1 MDKNKITG
9 YIAVALASAAATFGV
24 SWFALDYCRRDEIKL
39 GKELGVINECVEI
52 LKEKEYPMEADG
64 DPVQEAVQG
73 YMSALSGD
81 KYTGYIVKSSETDEM
96 TAYVNTAGTAVASGF
111 QIGKADYGNILLT
124 EVKPGLAAD
133 KQGLREGDEIT
144 AINGDSV
151 KKIGYENIA
160 NKMLG
165 KQDTEVT
172 FTVLRDGEESD
183 IKFVRDHIYINSC
196 DHELRGDVEYV
207 RFNHIEQFAKG
218 QFDQALEEGENTDK
232 LIIDLR
238 DCPGGNMQTASFLTS
253 QICGYCKVVCTDYKN
268 KETQILH
275 ECEPKCKG
283 KKIIVLVNEKTAS
296 AAEIMTAA
304 LMQSGMVKTVGTNTF
319 GKGIF
324 QETVDLSNGAK
335 LRYTLGT
342 YTVGDWECYQGVGIA
357 PDVEVPMDRELIGT
371 DDDIQLKKALELL
384 D

>member
-1 MDKNKITG
+1 MDKNKMTG

-24 SWFALDYCRRDEIKL
+24 SWFALDYSRRDEIKL
-39 GKELGVINECVEI
+39 GKELGIINECVDI
-52 LKEKEYPMEADG
+52 LKEKEYPMKADG

-81 KYTGYIVKSSETDEM
+81 KYTGYIVKSNETDEM

-111 QIGKADYGNILLT
+111 QIGKADDGNILLT

-144 AINGDSV
+144 AINGDPV
-151 KKIGYENIA
+151 KEKGYENIA

-165 KQDTEVT
+165 KQGTEVT

-207 RFNHIEQFAKG
+207 RFNHIEQFTKG
-218 QFDQALEEGENTDK
+218 QFDQALEEGEKTDK

-238 DCPGGNMQTASFLTS
+238 DCPGGDMDTSAFLAA
-253 QICGYCKVVCTDYKN
+253 QVCGYCKVLCTDYKD
-268 KETQILH
+268 KTTQVLY
-275 ECEPKCKG
+275 EMEPRCKD
-283 KKIIVLVNEKTAS
+283 KKIVVLVNEKTAS
-296 AAEIMTAA
+296 GAEIMTAA

>member
-1 MDKNKITG
+1 MEKNKLTG
-9 YIAVALASAAATFGV
+9 YIAVAIASAAVTFGV
-24 SWFALDYCRRDEIKL
+24 SWFALDYSRRDEIKL
-39 GKELGVINECVEI
+39 GKELGIINECVDI
-52 LKEKEYPMEADG
+52 LKEKEYPMKTDS
-64 DPVQEAVQG
+64 DPVQEAVRG
-73 YMSALSGD
+73 YISALSGD
-81 KYTGYIVKSSETDEM
+81 KYTGYIVKSSETDDM
-96 TAYVNTAGTAVASGF
+96 TDYVNTAGTAVASGF
-111 QIGKADYGNILLT
+111 QIGKADDGNILLT
-124 EVKPGLAAD
+124 EITPGLAAD

-144 AINGDSV
+144 AINGESV
-151 KKIGYENIA
+151 KKKGYENIA

-172 FTVLRDGEESD
+172 FTVLRDGKESE

-207 RFNHIEQFAKG
+207 RFNNIEQFTKG
-218 QFDQALEEGENTDK
+218 QFEQALEEGENTDK

-238 DCPGGNMQTASFLTS
+238 GCPGGDIDVSAFIAAQV
-253 QICGYCKVVCTDYKN
+253 CGYCKVLCTDYKG
-268 KETQILH
+268 ETTQILY
-275 ECEPKCKG
+275 EQEPDCKD
-283 KKIIVLVNEKTAS
+283 KKIVVLVNEKTAS

-324 QETVDLSNGAK
+324 QETVELSNGAK

-342 YTVGDWECYQGVGIA
+342 YTVGDWECYQDVGIA
-357 PDVEVPMDRELIGT
+357 PDVEVPMDSELIGT
-371 DDDIQLKKALELL
+371 DEDIQLKKALELL